1 MKLIAIC
8 IFGVESLL
16 AREIRELGL
25 VVESINNGRVEFT
38 GDIEDVAK
46 SNLWLRTAERVYIN
60 ISEFTAYTFDELFDG
75 TKKIDWHKYINVDGK
90 INVRSSNINSRL
102 FSERDCQR
110 IVKKA
115 ITESLGKHYGIEQMP
130 ETGAEFKIEIFLHNN
145 KAEINLD
152 TSGTGLHKRGYR
164 TLNVEAPL
172 KETIAA
178 ALINISYWNPGRIFL
193 DPFCGSG
200 TFPIEAALMAANIA
214 PGINRGFIFETWS
227 EDNKKIL
234 DKAKESARKKVKLPD
249 TVRIFGSDISSAN
262 INIARKHAIAAGV
275 NSMVRFSVED
285 ALKITPDE
293 EYGVLICNPPYGF
306 RLSDKENIGDLY
318 IGIGKMFREFKTWSK
333 YVLTDSSEFEKTS
346 GNKADK
352 RRKIY
357 NGTISCTFY
366 QYFGP
371 KPL

>member
-1 MKLIAIC
+1 MKLTAIC
-8 IFGVESLL
+8 IFGIESVL
-16 AREIRELGL
+16 ARELRELGL
-25 VVESINNGRVEFT
+25 VVENITNGRVEFS
-38 GDIEDVAK
+38 GGIEAVAK

-60 ISEFTAYTFDELFDG
+60 IAEFPAFTFDELFDG
-75 TKKIDWHKYINVDGK
+75 TKSIEWHKYIPIDGK
-90 INVRSSNINSRL
+90 INVRSSNINSKL

-115 ITESLGKHYGIEQMP
+115 ITESMGLQFGIERLP
-130 ETGAEFKIEIFLHNN
+130 ESGAEYKIEIFLHNN

-178 ALINISYWNPGRIFL
+178 ALISISYWNPGRIFL

-214 PGINRGFIFETWS
+214 PGINRTFIFDTWNKENRDILES
-227 EDNKKIL
+227 E
-234 DKAKESARKKVKLPD
+234 KEAARKKIKLYND
-249 TVRIFGSDISSAN
+249 VRIFGSDISEDN
-262 INIARKHAIAAGV
+262 IKIAKKHAIAAGV
-275 NSMVRFSVED
+275 SSMVNFRTED
-285 ALKITPDE
+285 ALNIKPLE

-306 RLSDKENIGDLY
+306 RLSDKENIGELY
-318 IGIGKMFREFKTWSK
+318 EGIGLMLKNFKSWSK
-333 YVLTDSSEFEKTS
+333 YVLTDSSEFEKIS

>member
-1 MKLIAIC
+1 MKLTAIC
-8 IFGVESLL
+8 IFGIEAIL
-16 AREIRELGL
+16 AREIRSLGL
-25 VVESINNGRVEFT
+25 VVENINNGRVEFS
-38 GDIEDVAK
+38 GGIEAVAK

-60 ISEFTAYTFDELFDG
+60 IAEFPAFTFDELFDG
-75 TKKIDWHKYINVDGK
+75 TKSANWYKYIEIDGK
-90 INVRSSNINSRL
+90 INVRSSSINSKL

-115 ITESLGKHYGIEQMP
+115 ITESLGLRYGIEQLP
-130 ETGAEFKIEIFLHNN
+130 ESGAEYKIEIFIHNN

-178 ALINISYWNPGRIFL
+178 ALISLSYWNPGRYFL

-200 TFPIEAALMAANIA
+200 TFPIEAAMMAAGIA
-214 PGINRGFIFETWS
+214 PGLNRNFIFETWS
-227 EDNKKIL
+227 EQNRKIL
-234 DKAKESARKKVKLPD
+234 EEEKDLAKKKFKLSD
-249 TVRIFGSDISSAN
+249 DVRIFGSDISEEN
-262 INIARKHAIAAGV
+262 IKIAKKHAIAAGV
-275 NSMVRFSVED
+275 SSMVSFRTED
-285 ALKITPDE
+285 ALGINPLAD
-293 EYGVLICNPPYGF
+293 YGVLICNPPYGL
-306 RLSDKENIGDLY
+306 RLSDKENISELY
-318 IGIGKMFREFKTWSK
+318 MGIGDMLKRFNNWSK
-333 YVLTDSSEFEKTS
+333 YVLTDSADFEKITQI
-346 GNKADK
+346 KPDK

-357 NGTISCTFY
+357 NGSISCTFY